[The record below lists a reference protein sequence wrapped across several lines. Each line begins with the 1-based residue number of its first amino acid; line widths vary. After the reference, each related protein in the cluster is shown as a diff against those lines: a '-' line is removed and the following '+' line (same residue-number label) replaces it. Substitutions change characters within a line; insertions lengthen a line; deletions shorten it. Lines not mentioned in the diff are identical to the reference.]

1 MSTESAVLLSRPLEL
16 LDAADDRFAIQLDV
30 LDDVLLVLQVQVAQQ
45 GCYGAL
51 GRNCHAQCVVALWVG
66 WVELL
71 HHIIRLPISC
81 TTNSQTVTA
90 VDSSNETRH

>member
-1 MSTESAVLLSRPLEL
+1 MLSEQAALLLLSRPLEL
-16 LDAADDRFAIQLDV
+16 LDTADDRFAIQLDV

-51 GRNCHAQCVVALWVG
+51 GRHCHAQSVVALRVR

-71 HHIIRLPISC
+71 HHIVRLPISC
-81 TTNSQTVTA
+81 TTNSETSTA
-90 VDSSNETRH
+90 VG